1 MSTLKKQIGD
11 QVMITAGQ
19 FKNQTGKL
27 IVKNRGGWTVE
38 LDDGQQVAVS
48 FPMVALVQNSEPQT
62 ETENSTAEESAV
74 ESSELT
80 QIEDV
85 TDQADSVTQTDEII
99 TTKSESSTEDK
110 DTTQEADA
118 QDITKMTVKQLQALA
133 KQRGI
138 GIARTKSDFHRII
151 NEKNPDEDLDQLTGK
166 TLFNRV
172 SELHISRLRTKED
185 LVRMLQDS

>member
-1 MSTLKKQIGD
+1 MSKVKKQIGD

-48 FPMVALVQNSEPQT
+48 FPMVALVQTSELQSEPENSTVEGITAESTDSPQT
-62 ETENSTAEESAV
+62 EEPV
-74 ESSELT
+74 
-80 QIEDV
+80 
-85 TDQADSVTQTDEII
+85 DQADSEAQTEQ
-99 TTKSESSTEDK
+99 TTDSDSESNEVEEDMNS
-110 DTTQEADA
+110 EAGG
-118 QDITKMTVKQLQALA
+118 QDITKMTVKELQTIA

-138 GIARTKSDFHRII
+138 GIARTKRDFLRII
-151 NEKNPDEDLDQLTGK
+151 KEKNPDEDLDQLVGK
-166 TLFNRV
+166 ILFNRV

-185 LVRMLQDS
+185 LVRMLSE